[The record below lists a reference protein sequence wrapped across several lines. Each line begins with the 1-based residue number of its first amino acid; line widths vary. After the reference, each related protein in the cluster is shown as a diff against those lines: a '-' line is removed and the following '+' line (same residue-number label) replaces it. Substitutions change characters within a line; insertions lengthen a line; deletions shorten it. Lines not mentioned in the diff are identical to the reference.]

1 MVQRYYNK
9 AEIKTDIKKLSKEI
23 ETEKFFE
30 LKNINKINENNSTS
44 SDVPKIKLHQSG
56 NPKNITTP
64 LKRSQKH

>member
-1 MVQRYYNK
+1 MVQGYYNK

-44 SDVPKIKLHQSG
+44 SDVPKIKPASVWE
-56 NPKNITTP
+56 P
-64 LKRSQKH
+64 

>member
-9 AEIKTDIKKLSKEI
+9 AEIKTDTKKLSKEI

-44 SDVPKIKLHQSG
+44 SDVPKIKPASVWE
-56 NPKNITTP
+56 P
-64 LKRSQKH
+64 